1 MFDIH
6 LHSINTNL
14 LRDVIK
20 IYDKLGVQ
28 YEPLKIIKP
37 QFEIPLP
44 PLQLAVCVFL
54 FFLFVFLLIIFFF
67 FKKKVFQPVFSDLPP
82 PVLEL
87 FDLDEAFSSERAQI
101 AQLTNKCLGDDG
113 QKIKNEID
121 EKELEYFIK
130 ECGQILNLYQDY
142 KKITA
147 KEIVNNIG
155 LKIAHYKKLDRE

>member
-1 MFDIH
+1 M
-6 LHSINTNL
+6 
-14 LRDVIK
+14 
-20 IYDKLGVQ
+20 
-28 YEPLKIIKP
+28 
-37 QFEIPLP
+37 
-44 PLQLAVCVFL
+44 
-54 FFLFVFLLIIFFF
+54 
-67 FKKKVFQPVFSDLPP
+67 
-82 PVLEL
+82 
-87 FDLDEAFSSERAQI
+87 DEAFSSERAQI

-113 QKIKNEID
+113 MKVKNEID

>member
-44 PLQLAVCVFL
+44 PLQLAVCCL
-54 FFLFVFLLIIFFF
+54 YIFFV
-67 FKKKVFQPVFSDLPP
+67 VF
-82 PVLEL
+82 
-87 FDLDEAFSSERAQI
+87 
-101 AQLTNKCLGDDG
+101 
-113 QKIKNEID
+113 IKN
-121 EKELEYFIK
+121 
-130 ECGQILNLYQDY
+130 
-142 KKITA
+142 
-147 KEIVNNIG
+147 
-155 LKIAHYKKLDRE
+155 